1 MKKGSLV
8 LLIFACVF
16 ATLALIFLALETLV
30 IGSAIDAL
38 FIKHGNLGDALA
50 GIFLYLYGIMA
61 AIATVISSAVALP
74 FDIIL
79 LKRNGK
85 RWYSLALLIFLA
97 CAIVVAIALLFTLPA
112 LSEAEN
118 AIKAANSSSSSSS
131 NI

>member
-1 MKKGSLV
+1 MKKGSLI
-8 LLIFACVF
+8 LLILACIF
-16 ATLALIFLALETLV
+16 ATVALIFLSLETLV

-50 GIFLYLYGIMA
+50 GIFLFLYGILA

-85 RWYSLALLIFLA
+85 KWYSLAILIFLI
-97 CAIVVAIALLFTLPA
+97 CAVVMAIGLVLTLPA

-131 NI
+131 NV